1 MSCGQDAVGGMTGFA
16 YDLRNVSVHLSEV
29 LYMKQ
34 MQVRESSCEI
44 VVVGKE
50 QTDCNFAGNLNT
62 SSSCRQQ
69 ANDLQIAGICRIE
82 VAAGKEQTGCKL
94 RAFE

>member
-1 MSCGQDAVGGMTGFA
+1 MSCGQDAVGGMRGFA
-16 YDLRNVSVHLSEV
+16 YDLRNVRVHLSEA
-29 LYMKQ
+29 LCTKQ
-34 MQVRESSCEI
+34 MQVRELSCEI

-50 QTDCNFAGNLNT
+50 QTDCKFAGNLNT

-69 ANDLQIAGICRIE
+69 TNELRIAGIYRL
-82 VAAGKEQTGCKL
+82 VVVAGKEQTGCKL

>member
-1 MSCGQDAVGGMTGFA
+1 MRGFA
-16 YDLRNVSVHLSEV
+16 YDLRNVRVHLSEA
-29 LYMKQ
+29 LYTKQ

-50 QTDCNFAGNLNT
+50 QTDCKFAGNLNT
-62 SSSCRQQ
+62 ISICKQQ
-69 ANDLQIAGICRIE
+69 ANELQIEGFCRL
-82 VAAGKEQTGCKL
+82 VVDTGKEQTGCKL